1 MIAPTP
7 SMEKGEKTA
16 ALRELLR
23 QKWPEAGYVDQFDP
37 RTCFRVQLE
46 QLHAVFPDRGIPYG
60 QLVEITGGVSSG
72 KTGLLLRT
80 LAALTPAARV
90 VYADGTGTFF
100 PPAAVAA
107 GIDPEQILLLR
118 CEHIDEA
125 IRGVELLLE
134 THLINCA
141 VLDLVGVRETLP
153 RILLHRLRQQIV
165 RAKALAFFL
174 TDETAHLLPAS
185 LISLQLTV
193 HKVNRQTLEV
203 IATRSR
209 INNEGAKGRLSLEAA

>member
-1 MIAPTP
+1 
-7 SMEKGEKTA
+7 MEKGEKTA

-23 QKWPEAGYVDQFDP
+23 QKWPEAGFVDQFDP
-37 RTCFRVQLE
+37 RTCFHVQLE
-46 QLHAVFPDRGIPYG
+46 QLNTVFPARGIPYG

-90 VYADGTGTFF
+90 AYADCAGTFF

-118 CEHIDEA
+118 CEHIDET

-134 THLINCA
+134 TRLINCVA
-141 VLDLVGVRETLP
+141 FDLVGVHETLP

-209 INNEGAKGRLSLEAA
+209 INNEGAKGRLRLEAA